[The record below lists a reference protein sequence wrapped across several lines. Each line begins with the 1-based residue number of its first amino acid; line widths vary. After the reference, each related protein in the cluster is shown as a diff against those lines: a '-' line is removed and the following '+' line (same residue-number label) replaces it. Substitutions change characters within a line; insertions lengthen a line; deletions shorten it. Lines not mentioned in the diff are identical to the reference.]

1 MVTDENGKLSST
13 RFVLMV
19 MVSLFCLISIAGI
32 PVQSIVYETIREVV
46 LLCLGSTALRTTIK
60 NNKGD

>member
-19 MVSLFCLISIAGI
+19 MVSLLCLISIASI
-32 PVQSIVYETIREVV
+32 PVQPIVYETIREVI
-46 LLCLGSTALRTTIK
+46 LLCLGSTAIRTTVK
-60 NNKGD
+60 NNRGD